1 MGEDLLISQGFNE
14 YSHYEVILLRRLTTP
29 ALRHVADT
37 LFILALVIGLALAA
51 RPLYA
56 SSALPIPS
64 ALPASE
70 PGGQVPGYTIVVD
83 PGHGGKD
90 GGAIGA
96 RTGIPEAGLNLTV
109 SQLVQAGLE
118 AAGYQV
124 ILTRGDADAL
134 GPDKQSDMA
143 ARKAIMNQPGVDLV
157 VSIHMN
163 KFSDPSVSGPMAFY
177 MQGSQPGEALA
188 TQVIQAL
195 CTALDRPL
203 RKANRLSAVVS
214 ALGASIFFQNAVMLI
229 YGARFYVYPDYLRPD
244 FTVSL
249 FGMAVPG
256 VRLMVIAASVLL
268 MLALWAFI
276 QRTRTGAAIRAVAID
291 QGAARLMGIN
301 VNRVISLVF
310 FIGPGL
316 GGAAGLMVGIY
327 YGQIDFTM
335 GWSYGLKA
343 FTAAILGGIGN
354 IPGAMLGG
362 LLLGVIEA
370 LAAGYIAIA
379 WKDAI
384 AFLVLILILIIRPT
398 GILGERTA
406 DKL

>member
-1 MGEDLLISQGFNE
+1 MEQFFQQLLNGLAVGGI
-14 YSHYEVILLRRLTTP
+14 Y
-29 ALRHVADT
+29 
-37 LFILALVIGLALAA
+37 ALVALGYTMVYGVLKLINFAHGDLFTIGAYLGLTLLASCNLSGMLPLPVAVLAVFVMVALLAA
-51 RPLYA
+51 L
-56 SSALPIPS
+56 
-64 ALPASE
+64 
-70 PGGQVPGYTIVVD
+70 
-83 PGHGGKD
+83 
-90 GGAIGA
+90 IGF
-96 RTGIPEAGLNLTV
+96 L
-109 SQLVQAGLE
+109 LE
-118 AAGYQV
+118 RAAY
-124 ILTRGDADAL
+124 
-134 GPDKQSDMA
+134 
-143 ARKAIMNQPGVDLV
+143 
-157 VSIHMN
+157 
-163 KFSDPSVSGPMAFY
+163 
-177 MQGSQPGEALA
+177 
-188 TQVIQAL
+188 
-195 CTALDRPL
+195 RPL
-203 RKANRLSAVVS
+203 RNAGRLSAVVS

-229 YGARFYVYPDYLRPD
+229 YGARVYVYPDFLRPD
-244 FTVSL
+244 FTVHV

-256 VRLMVIAASVLL
+256 VRLLVIAASVLL
-268 MLALWAFI
+268 MLGLSAFI

-291 QGAARLMGIN
+291 PGAARLMGIN
-301 VNRVISLVF
+301 VDRVISLVF
-310 FIGPGL
+310 LIGPGL